1 MKKVTLATTLLTLT
15 TAFAG
20 SAFADPGHQSR
31 GNYHGHGHHAAHT
44 QNLIRVH
51 IPIRDHGPETLKL
64 RRLIRHERNV
74 NLDHYRLK
82 AVVVKN
88 GPFSNGYASLRVG
101 DKRTGRFFLP
111 GRERIRIPAPGRA
124 GDPWRLRLGPGT
136 QVRAV
141 TAVLEP
147 RPHRWA
153 HGASHYRQGHRD
165 LRRDRR
171 YDGSDP
177 WVAIGWLL
185 SQDDHKRSKKQKR
198 RLKATRAELARTEAE
213 LARTRAKLERNR
225 ERNKRLKHSKDHLEE
240 EVARRGERDAR
251 KREQRKSRDRSDR
264 KARGDRYVDSQ
275 PGYTQRHQQ
284 NRRS

>member
-1 MKKVTLATTLLTLT
+1 M
-15 TAFAG
+15 
-20 SAFADPGHQSR
+20 
-31 GNYHGHGHHAAHT
+31 
-44 QNLIRVH
+44 
-51 IPIRDHGPETLKL
+51 
-64 RRLIRHERNV
+64 IRHERNV

-101 DKRTGRFFLP
+101 DRRTGRYFLP

-124 GDPWRLRLGPGT
+124 DDAWRLRLGPGT

-153 HGASHYRQGHRD
+153 HGSSHYRQGNRD
-165 LRRDRR
+165 FQRNRH

-185 SQDDHKRSKKQKR
+185 SQDDRKRSKKHKR
-198 RLKATRAELARTEAE
+198 QLKATRHELARTEAE
-213 LARTRAKLERNR
+213 LARTQAKLERNR
-225 ERNKRLKHSKDHLEE
+225 ERNKQLKHSRDHLEE

-251 KREQRKSRDRSDR
+251 KREERKDRDRSDR
-264 KARGDRYVDSQ
+264 ETRGERYADSQ
-275 PGYTQRHQQ
+275 PGYTQRHGK